1 MIHKTHLKMKK
12 AYKKKIPSSVR
23 RGAAG
28 GVKTADSA
36 LFQCFMHFF
45 KYTFVFSQHDSC
57 WIKKHDVSLTWVT
70 HEYSAGTEARRSPGS
85 TWAHSSE
92 AGGAFKG
99 HRRFVKMLV
108 SQDKIGIE
116 RLKFE
121 ASADHQWAHN
131 EALMAFSHVS
141 RHFIC
146 ANVAHRKA
154 H

>member
-1 MIHKTHLKMKK
+1 MNTQQEQKREGLR
-12 AYKKKIPSSVR
+12 VR
-23 RGAAG
+23 P
-28 GVKTADSA
+28 
-36 LFQCFMHFF
+36 F
-45 KYTFVFSQHDSC
+45 K
-57 WIKKHDVSLTWVT
+57 
-70 HEYSAGTEARRSPGS
+70 
-85 TWAHSSE
+85 
-92 AGGAFKG
+92 GGAFKG